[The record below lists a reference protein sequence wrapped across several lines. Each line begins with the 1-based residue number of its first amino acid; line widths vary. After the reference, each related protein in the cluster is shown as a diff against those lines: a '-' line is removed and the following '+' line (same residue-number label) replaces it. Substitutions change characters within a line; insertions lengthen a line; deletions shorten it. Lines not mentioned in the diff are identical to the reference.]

1 MFGFFKKNKSTKEI
15 TLFGEY
21 NGSYAEF
28 THPVLHASIT
38 CTDDGIDLSFN
49 KGEWKTVKHFSWSY
63 IEGFDFTTETSSQT
77 TGSRSTI
84 SRTVAFG
91 AVGASMKK
99 KSQENHFSIKYIL
112 YVKDGGI
119 EINNS
124 IVRNISG
131 DLSKT
136 ATSMEQL
143 DCILKAKRFKKTVL
157 EKIASDNEK

>member
-1 MFGFFKKNKSTKEI
+1 MFGVFKKNKSTKEI
-15 TLFGEY
+15 TLLGEY

-28 THPVLHASIT
+28 AHSVLHASIT
-38 CTDDGIDLSFN
+38 CTDDGIDLNFN
-49 KGEWKTVKHFSWSY
+49 KGEWKTAKHFSWSD
-63 IEGFDFTTETSSQT
+63 IEGFDFATEASSQT

-84 SRTVAFG
+84 SRTAAFG

-112 YVKDGGI
+112 YVKDGNI

-124 IVRNISG
+124 VVRNISG

-143 DCILKAKRFKKTVL
+143 DYILKAKRFKKIVL
-157 EKIASDNEK
+157 AKIASDNEK